1 MRAAN
6 GSLAV
11 PGSVTASGLVC
22 SDGARDLC
30 HAADGGEAEQRA
42 VRAEAE
48 VESLRAELAALAR
61 RMRSAEERL
70 RKAGL

>member
-1 MRAAN
+1 ML
-6 GSLAV
+6 SI
-11 PGSVTASGLVC
+11 
-22 SDGARDLC
+22 
-30 HAADGGEAEQRA
+30 AADGGEAEQRA

-61 RMRSAEERL
+61 RMRSVEERL